1 MIMWNHHP
9 RKRDCVELNMTT
21 KFSVDQIPFTR
32 FIMRL
37 YLAQLLFFVSVWIC
51 EKILIYICRLVSYIT
66 HPTAFFAL
74 CVGIRLAAGCAA
86 VMISISVTCILLKSS
101 VFNSS
106 TVIVSVEF
114 CIRKFMLGK
123 IVYMGHMGRF
133 SSAKSYL
140 LNNKSY
146 IPKSFIIILL

>member
-1 MIMWNHHP
+1 MCWIEYDNKVFCWSNS
-9 RKRDCVELNMTT
+9 
-21 KFSVDQIPFTR
+21 FYQIYHAAISGR
-32 FIMRL
+32 AFIFCL
-37 YLAQLLFFVSVWIC
+37 WIC

-114 CIRKFMLGK
+114 CISKFMLGK
-123 IVYMGHMGRF
+123 SVYMEHMGRF
-133 SSAKSYL
+133 SSAKSYI